1 MKVIVIGTLAPAT
14 SGWWHDLVSD
24 GAHGSTYV
32 QALVGDRERWDTWGE
47 IRRCNPLTAISF
59 DFSRKLKEEREA
71 ARRDTRLKARF
82 LSYRLNVPASDES
95 EMLLTVDDFKRMAA
109 RPAPERDGRPIVGVD
124 IGANRSWSAAVAIW
138 KSGRIECM
146 AVAPGIPDLAA
157 QEKRDRVPGETY
169 RKLADAGLLQCA
181 EGLRVQPPALLWA
194 GILEA
199 WGAPAQIVCDRFRL
213 ADLQDAVN
221 GAVYVEPRVTRWSD
235 ASADIRALRKGVLD
249 GGFAI
254 PAAYQPLLAASLAVA
269 SVQNDDSG
277 NVRLVKKGVNNT
289 SRDDVAGCPRPGRRG
304 PPAGRGRPS
313 RVCLCD
319 RLGVHVGGCGKA
331 SGGPSWSVTAFLVGG
346 VGGPGEWRLTISCPC
361 ISQLTT
367 AWRIFRP
374 SVSNVTGR
382 KRMARWDGI
391 VRKAGDGE
399 PT

>member
-1 MKVIVIGTLAPAT
+1 M
-14 SGWWHDLVSD
+14 
-24 GAHGSTYV
+24 
-32 QALVGDRERWDTWGE
+32 
-47 IRRCNPLTAISF
+47 TAISF

-213 ADLQDAVN
+213 ADLQDAVK
-221 GAVYVEPRVTRWSD
+221 RR
-235 ASADIRALRKGVLD
+235 RLRG
-249 GGFAI
+249 
-254 PAAYQPLLAASLAVA
+254 AASYEV
-269 SVQNDDSG
+269 
-277 NVRLVKKGVNNT
+277 VR
-289 SRDDVAGCPRPGRRG
+289 CQRG
-304 PPAGRGRPS
+304 YTRSTQRCA
-313 RVCLCD
+313 
-319 RLGVHVGGCGKA
+319 
-331 SGGPSWSVTAFLVGG
+331 
-346 VGGPGEWRLTISCPC
+346 
-361 ISQLTT
+361 
-367 AWRIFRP
+367 
-374 SVSNVTGR
+374 
-382 KRMARWDGI
+382 
-391 VRKAGDGE
+391 
-399 PT
+399 